1 MEEGKEGRVSKEMSH
16 HLLRREVPALGAEV
30 KEGIE
35 VDKTHA
41 HAGVCPRMHVHTHTR
56 NTRKPSAESALYF
69 HKALHYSASPWSWPA
84 FPQGRL
90 APTPPHPGGSSLAPG
105 LGFWVILIRKPKKPS
120 ALAPVL
126 FALTY
131 AILLWTSRRHASS
144 SPRRRPTETFP
155 GLRLD
160 AVPFP
165 WVFLPEPGL

>member
-41 HAGVCPRMHVHTHTR
+41 HAGVCPRMHVHTHTHETQGNPQQSLPFISIR
-56 NTRKPSAESALYF
+56 PCTTQQVPGVGQLSHRV
-69 HKALHYSASPWSWPA
+69 ASP
-84 FPQGRL
+84 
-90 APTPPHPGGSSLAPG
+90 PPHPGGSSLAPG
-105 LGFWVILIRKPKKPS
+105 LGFWVTLIRKPKKPS

-131 AILLWTSRRHASS
+131 AILLWTSRRHANS